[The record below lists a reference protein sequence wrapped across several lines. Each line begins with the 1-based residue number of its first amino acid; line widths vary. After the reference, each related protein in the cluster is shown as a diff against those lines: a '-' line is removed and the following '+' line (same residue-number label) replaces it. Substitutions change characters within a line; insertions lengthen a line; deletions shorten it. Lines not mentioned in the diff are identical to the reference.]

1 MSEQSVEKHAYLAV
15 EKFLREAIDNKMYPP
30 GSLLPT
36 EKSLCEMFGVSR
48 MTIRQALNDL
58 VMEKKIFRIRG
69 KGSFVSNLMIER
81 PPIIQGFSDEI
92 EKMGMQPSSQL
103 IEFASVHPEKAIQD
117 ALKLDGNDLIYSI
130 NRLRLADQSPM
141 AIEFSYLPVKLFPN
155 LERFSLTEQSL
166 YDIIKTHYHVQ
177 FGLLA
182 QQVQAVRLSKANA
195 TLLLGTSSG
204 FALSVRRTL
213 YSIGNLPIEYSET
226 LYHPNKYSVRISITQ
241 K

>member
-58 VMEKKIFRIRG
+58 VM
-69 KGSFVSNLMIER
+69 ER